1 MVSSEESFLVLCI
14 TQDVSERSKYMEDIK
29 VTFPGGKRVD
39 AAYKGFLIKT
49 DQPVYV
55 GGDGTAPAPF
65 DLFLGSIATCVGFYV
80 LAFCQNRGFRLDQ
93 ISVLMHMHKNEEKKM
108 IDKISFEI
116 QLPAEF
122 PEKYTKAII
131 KSVDSCAVKAHMVD
145 APDFDY
151 KVNIKRPG

>member
-1 MVSSEESFLVLCI
+1 
-14 TQDVSERSKYMEDIK
+14 MEDMM

-39 AAYKGFLIKT
+39 AVYKGFLMKT

-80 LAFCQNRGFRLDQ
+80 LAFCQSRGIELDQ
-93 ISVLMHMHKNEEKKM
+93 ASVLMRMHKNEAKKM

-151 KVNIKRPG
+151 VVNIQEPD

>member
-1 MVSSEESFLVLCI
+1 
-14 TQDVSERSKYMEDIK
+14 MEDMK

-39 AAYKGFLIKT
+39 AEYKGFLIKT

-55 GGDGTAPAPF
+55 GGEGTAPAPF

-80 LAFCQNRGFRLDQ
+80 LAFCQNRGIRLDQ
-93 ISVLMHMHKNEEKKM
+93 ASVIMRMHKNEKKKM

-122 PEKYTKAII
+122 PEKYTKAVIR
-131 KSVDSCAVKAHMVD
+131 SVDSCAVKAHMVD

-151 KVNIKRPG
+151 VVKIGVAE